1 MFLNVLGDVTCKAG
15 STDISIPEQLA
26 SIIALV
32 YNLIK
37 IGVPIIL
44 IINGMLD
51 LGKAVIAQKDEEI
64 TKGKKTFMS
73 RLIAAAIVF
82 LVFVIVQLVVSLVNT
97 PDKDGNIWTC
107 VKALLGA

>member
-1 MFLNVLGDVTCKAG
+1 MFFNILDVSCTAG
-15 STDISIPEQLA
+15 GQPVVIPQQ
-26 SIIALV
+26 IANLIAIA

-51 LGKAVIAQKDEEI
+51 LGKAVLAQKDEDVK
-64 TKGKKTFMS
+64 KGQKTFLS

-82 LVFVIVQLVVSLVNT
+82 LVFVIVQLVVGIVNSGDQT
-97 PDKDGNIWTC
+97 IWSC
-107 VKALLGA
+107 VKALLGVS